1 MCILLLSNVPSVK
14 RRREHRFVY
23 QMLSLIKP
31 SVFTT
36 IEDCIAVKNII
47 ARLVQIVHK
56 EKIYG
61 ICNSGVSFAERFHAR
76 IQFFAVTWSYVFAHF
91 YASFGKRR
99 LRTVGQNAR
108 RRLPSIRRGVV
119 RCGNF
124 CRIFP
129 HQANHERTN
138 NRAFVVG
145 LRCGRLAI
153 KSKMYF
159 CGKMFVFAYKKLR
172 TKP

>member
-1 MCILLLSNVPSVK
+1 MCPSVPTPTATPQGQRTLFQIGNK
-14 RRREHRFVY
+14 KTSFIVNVKLRHVLPLLRVWFESYIRR
-23 QMLSLIKP
+23 
-31 SVFTT
+31 
-36 IEDCIAVKNII
+36 N
-47 ARLVQIVHK
+47 
-56 EKIYG
+56 YG

-76 IQFFAVTWSYVFAHF
+76 IQFFVVTWSYVFAHF